1 MWNDL
6 KPITEETG
14 QRILSAVSGVD
25 AQGKTSGWNNL
36 KPMTEETGRK
46 IVDALQEMPTGPVYP
61 GVDLTAKLT
70 HLEIQCYSRGQK
82 IHFHFL

>member
-25 AQGKTSGWNNL
+25 AQVGTSGWNNL
-36 KPMTEETGRK
+36 KPMT
-46 IVDALQEMPTGPVYP
+46 
-61 GVDLTAKLT
+61 
-70 HLEIQCYSRGQK
+70 
-82 IHFHFL
+82 